1 MVRGEL
7 ETMPMKETSDDLLL
21 ELDALL
27 ASSSLRVTFS
37 QWCSSGTLG
46 RDRCLCWRCRERRGE
61 EWSEETERI
70 AERESKEEKRKLE
83 ESTRALLR

>member
-1 MVRGEL
+1 
-7 ETMPMKETSDDLLL
+7 MPVSTESLDDLLL

-27 ASSSLRVTFS
+27 ASSNLRVTFS

-46 RDRCLCWRCRERRGE
+46 RDRCQCWRCRERRGE
-61 EWSEETERI
+61 EWSEETEMV